1 MNPSTSLPQTILGL
15 VPYRPISSALSRLQ
29 QEKTM
34 LATITLA
41 GTVTAQGPVVDAH
54 ADGRVT
60 IADGL
65 RRLTGWPMARAFRG
79 TISAIALTVLA
90 LGAAPAPVHAESLL
104 NVSYDPTRELYREF
118 NEAFTAWWVCPSS
131 NDLEQPR

>member
-15 VPYRPISSALSRLQ
+15 MPYRPMNPAPSRLQ

-34 LATITLA
+34 LAPITLA
-41 GTVTAQGPVVDAH
+41 GTVTAQGPIVDAH

-65 RRLTGWPMARAFRG
+65 RRLTGWPVARAVRG
-79 TISAIALTVLA
+79 TLSAIALTVLA
-90 LGAAPAPVHAESLL
+90 LGAAPAPVQAETLL
-104 NVSYDPTRELYREF
+104 NVSYDPTRELYRES
-118 NEAFTAWWVCPSS
+118 NQAFTAW
-131 NDLEQPR
+131 